1 MMEFVLT
8 IATAIAVRAILI
20 WAPAIIVA
28 IVMLRRRHESQPFRI
43 LSAAMILG
51 VLLDIGYHALITF
64 VVFPGEGAE
73 GP

>member
-1 MMEFVLT
+1 MMEFVLM

-20 WAPAIIVA
+20 WSPAIIVA

-43 LSAAMILG
+43 LSAVMILG
-51 VLLDIGYHALITF
+51 VLLDIGYHTLLTI
-64 VVFPGEGAE
+64 VVFPGQGAE